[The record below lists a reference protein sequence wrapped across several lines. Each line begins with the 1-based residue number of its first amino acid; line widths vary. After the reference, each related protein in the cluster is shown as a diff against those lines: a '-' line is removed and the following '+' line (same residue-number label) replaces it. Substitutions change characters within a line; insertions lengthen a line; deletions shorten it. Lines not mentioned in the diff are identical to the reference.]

1 MVSWFVPQNQAGF
14 VLSVASQDRWREV
27 GVRHASRS
35 RDLFHMEASLAK
47 VSQSGLKTDGGA
59 MTGGAHG
66 IITEVTSES
75 S

>member
-1 MVSWFVPQNQAGF
+1 
-14 VLSVASQDRWREV
+14 
-27 GVRHASRS
+27 VRHASRS

-47 VSQSGLKTDGGA
+47 IFQSGLKTDGDA
-59 MTGGAHG
+59 MTGGACG